1 MLQRWLERNDFRVHS
16 TYAHICANKQISLC
30 IKTRIDKEDMLTMD
44 ERCVSKRKAIG
55 NSEFFTALVVCFVHF
70 ICSLS
75 RKVRKRSDIF
85 RICVQLKFSP
95 RIRSTNQ
102 IHQTHRD
109 KFSVCTGCS
118 CVFQFHETKA
128 IWGAFLRG
136 VPQEFTPFKRFVCG
150 TFLPCPAVN
159 FWSSVGR
166 RREMSA
172 HMKDRYKVKRKK
184 RENII

>member
-136 VPQEFTPFKRFVCG
+136 VPQEFTPFHVGKRAIRVRHF
-150 TFLPCPAVN
+150 
-159 FWSSVGR
+159 SSV
-166 RREMSA
+166 SCS
-172 HMKDRYKVKRKK
+172 KFLIKCRKTP
-184 RENII
+184 RNECTYER